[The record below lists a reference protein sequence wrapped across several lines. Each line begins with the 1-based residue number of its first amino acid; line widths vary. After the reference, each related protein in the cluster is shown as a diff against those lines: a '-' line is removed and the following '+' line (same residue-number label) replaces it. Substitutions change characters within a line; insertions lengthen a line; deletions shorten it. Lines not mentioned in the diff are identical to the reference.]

1 MLLIANLLLFPVSF
15 LMFICNLSLHR
26 KKRDFRDSLPLVTL
40 NGCAQSIFSRGE
52 WNHDWKAPKW
62 TAWIK
67 LSVSQT
73 SEGDDSRTYASID
86 KSTREAKDIEYE
98 IPVPTQRYV
107 NMSPSENVSK
117 AIGDFLLDI

>member
-1 MLLIANLLLFPVSF
+1 MEKQKTTTT
-15 LMFICNLSLHR
+15 
-26 KKRDFRDSLPLVTL
+26 KKFNCKSSK
-40 NGCAQSIFSRGE
+40 Q
-52 WNHDWKAPKW
+52 
-62 TAWIK
+62 IK

-86 KSTREAKDIEYE
+86 KSTREAKDVDYE

-107 NMSPSENVSK
+107 NMSPSENESK

>member
-1 MLLIANLLLFPVSF
+1 MILEKQ
-15 LMFICNLSLHR
+15 
-26 KKRDFRDSLPLVTL
+26 KKNTNNYKKKINFKSSK
-40 NGCAQSIFSRGE
+40 Q
-52 WNHDWKAPKW
+52 
-62 TAWIK
+62 IK

-86 KSTREAKDIEYE
+86 KSTRQAKDVEYE

-107 NMSPSENVSK
+107 NVSPSENVSK

>member
-1 MLLIANLLLFPVSF
+1 MRSKYDFGKT
-15 LMFICNLSLHR
+15 
-26 KKRDFRDSLPLVTL
+26 KKQKKTTTTTTKFNFKSSK
-40 NGCAQSIFSRGE
+40 Q
-52 WNHDWKAPKW
+52 
-62 TAWIK
+62 IK

>member
-1 MLLIANLLLFPVSF
+1 MIL
-15 LMFICNLSLHR
+15 
-26 KKRDFRDSLPLVTL
+26 KKTTTTTTTKFNFKSSK
-40 NGCAQSIFSRGE
+40 Q
-52 WNHDWKAPKW
+52 
-62 TAWIK
+62 IK

-86 KSTREAKDIEYE
+86 KSTRQAKDVEYE

-107 NMSPSENVSK
+107 YMSPSENVSK

>member
-1 MLLIANLLLFPVSF
+1 MEKQKTTTT
-15 LMFICNLSLHR
+15 
-26 KKRDFRDSLPLVTL
+26 KKFNCKSSK
-40 NGCAQSIFSRGE
+40 Q
-52 WNHDWKAPKW
+52 
-62 TAWIK
+62 IK

-86 KSTREAKDIEYE
+86 KSSREVKDVEYE

>member
-1 MLLIANLLLFPVSF
+1 MILEKP
-15 LMFICNLSLHR
+15 
-26 KKRDFRDSLPLVTL
+26 KKNTNNNKKKINFKSSK
-40 NGCAQSIFSRGE
+40 Q
-52 WNHDWKAPKW
+52 
-62 TAWIK
+62 IK

-86 KSTREAKDIEYE
+86 KSRRQAKDVEYE

-117 AIGDFLLDI
+117 AIGDFLIDI

>member
-1 MLLIANLLLFPVSF
+1 MEKQ
-15 LMFICNLSLHR
+15 
-26 KKRDFRDSLPLVTL
+26 KKITTKKFNCKSSK
-40 NGCAQSIFSRGE
+40 Q
-52 WNHDWKAPKW
+52 
-62 TAWIK
+62 IK

-86 KSTREAKDIEYE
+86 KSTREAKDVDYE

-107 NMSPSENVSK
+107 NMSPSENESK

>member
-1 MLLIANLLLFPVSF
+1 MILEKQ
-15 LMFICNLSLHR
+15 
-26 KKRDFRDSLPLVTL
+26 KKTTTTTKFNFKSSK
-40 NGCAQSIFSRGE
+40 Q
-52 WNHDWKAPKW
+52 
-62 TAWIK
+62 IK

-86 KSTREAKDIEYE
+86 KSSREAKDVEYE

>member
-1 MLLIANLLLFPVSF
+1 MILEKQ
-15 LMFICNLSLHR
+15 
-26 KKRDFRDSLPLVTL
+26 KKNTNNNNKKINFKSSK
-40 NGCAQSIFSRGE
+40 Q
-52 WNHDWKAPKW
+52 
-62 TAWIK
+62 IK

-86 KSTREAKDIEYE
+86 KSTREVKDVEYE

-117 AIGDFLLDI
+117 AFGDFLLDI

>member
-1 MLLIANLLLFPVSF
+1 MILEKQ
-15 LMFICNLSLHR
+15 
-26 KKRDFRDSLPLVTL
+26 KKKTTTKFNFKSSK
-40 NGCAQSIFSRGE
+40 Q
-52 WNHDWKAPKW
+52 
-62 TAWIK
+62 IK

-86 KSTREAKDIEYE
+86 KSTREAKDVDYE

-107 NMSPSENVSK
+107 NMSPSENESK

>member
-1 MLLIANLLLFPVSF
+1 MRSKYDFGKTK
-15 LMFICNLSLHR
+15 R
-26 KKRDFRDSLPLVTL
+26 KKKTTTTKFNFKSSK
-40 NGCAQSIFSRGE
+40 QI
-52 WNHDWKAPKW
+52 
-62 TAWIK
+62 I

-86 KSTREAKDIEYE
+86 KSTRQAKDVEYE

>member
-1 MLLIANLLLFPVSF
+1 MRSKYDFGKT
-15 LMFICNLSLHR
+15 
-26 KKRDFRDSLPLVTL
+26 KKTTTTKFNFKSSK
-40 NGCAQSIFSRGE
+40 Q
-52 WNHDWKAPKW
+52 
-62 TAWIK
+62 IK

-86 KSTREAKDIEYE
+86 KSTREAKDVEYE

>member
-1 MLLIANLLLFPVSF
+1 MKTTQWDLNMILEKQ
-15 LMFICNLSLHR
+15 
-26 KKRDFRDSLPLVTL
+26 KKNTNNNKKKINFKSSK
-40 NGCAQSIFSRGE
+40 Q
-52 WNHDWKAPKW
+52 
-62 TAWIK
+62 IK

-86 KSTREAKDIEYE
+86 KSTREVKDVEYE

>member
-1 MLLIANLLLFPVSF
+1 MILEKQ
-15 LMFICNLSLHR
+15 
-26 KKRDFRDSLPLVTL
+26 KKTPTTTKFNFKSSK
-40 NGCAQSIFSRGE
+40 Q
-52 WNHDWKAPKW
+52 
-62 TAWIK
+62 IK

-86 KSTREAKDIEYE
+86 KSTREAKDVEYE

-117 AIGDFLLDI
+117 AIGHFLLDI

>member
-1 MLLIANLLLFPVSF
+1 MRSKYDFGKT
-15 LMFICNLSLHR
+15 
-26 KKRDFRDSLPLVTL
+26 KKTTTTTKTTKFNFKSSK
-40 NGCAQSIFSRGE
+40 Q
-52 WNHDWKAPKW
+52 
-62 TAWIK
+62 IK

-86 KSTREAKDIEYE
+86 KSTRQAKDVEYE

-107 NMSPSENVSK
+107 NVSPSENVSK

>member
-1 MLLIANLLLFPVSF
+1 MILEKQ
-15 LMFICNLSLHR
+15 
-26 KKRDFRDSLPLVTL
+26 KKKHQQQQKKINFKSSK
-40 NGCAQSIFSRGE
+40 Q
-52 WNHDWKAPKW
+52 
-62 TAWIK
+62 IK

-86 KSTREAKDIEYE
+86 KSTREAKDVDYE

-107 NMSPSENVSK
+107 NMSPSENESK

>member
-1 MLLIANLLLFPVSF
+1 MILEKQKTTTT
-15 LMFICNLSLHR
+15 
-26 KKRDFRDSLPLVTL
+26 KKFNCKSSK
-40 NGCAQSIFSRGE
+40 Q
-52 WNHDWKAPKW
+52 
-62 TAWIK
+62 IK

-86 KSTREAKDIEYE
+86 KSTREAKDVEYE

>member
-1 MLLIANLLLFPVSF
+1 MEKQ
-15 LMFICNLSLHR
+15 
-26 KKRDFRDSLPLVTL
+26 KKNNNNNNKINFKSSK
-40 NGCAQSIFSRGE
+40 Q
-52 WNHDWKAPKW
+52 
-62 TAWIK
+62 IK

-86 KSTREAKDIEYE
+86 KSTREVKDVEYE
-98 IPVPTQRYV
+98 IPVPTQRYI